1 MLIRLVPAVKGKSIR
16 LDKPVLLI
24 GRNPDCDVVLKSSRK
39 VSRLHCLLAVAD
51 SRVIVRD
58 LNSTNGVWI
67 NGHRVERERGVE
79 LGDEIAVADVLYYL
93 ISEESVAEDVSDGVQ
108 ERERATLDEPSV
120 REALLR
126 RDLQQAQKALLD
138 AGLEVPVA
146 IPEED
151 DSFVVEASMPR
162 LPRISPVAGLHTER
176 RGGQDG
182 SAGPGSPSG
191 GSVHPDS
198 GAASDLD
205 EHFAAAAGDDS
216 DDVVPFD
223 LGDD

>member
-1 MLIRLVPAVKGKSIR
+1 MLIRLVPAIKGKSVR

-24 GRNPDCDVVLKSSRK
+24 GRNPDCDVVLKASRK

-51 SRVIVRD
+51 NRVIVRD

-93 ISEESVAEDVSDGVQ
+93 IDEEQAEEDVPDGAPQ
-108 ERERATLDEPSV
+108 RDHATLDEPAV
-120 REALLR
+120 REAQLR
-126 RDLQQAQKALLD
+126 RDLQQARRALLD

-151 DSFVVEASMPR
+151 DSFAVEASMPR
-162 LPRISPVAGLHTER
+162 LPRISPLSEPRVER
-176 RGGQDG
+176 RDG
-182 SAGPGSPSG
+182 RDSSAGPESQSSRALPPEVSGSAELKEFFEA
-191 GSVHPDS
+191 V
-198 GAASDLD
+198 
-205 EHFAAAAGDDS
+205 GDDS
-216 DDVVPFD
+216 DDVIPFD